1 MNRCRESWPMPD
13 TPVAPKPALKP
24 DQPNPSRRLWL
35 VGAVVLTVAI
45 AAGAWWQYRASSQTE
60 VTVEQASLGP
70 VTRVLAVNGRVAAR
84 DSVQIRAAVSGTV
97 LDLMAAEGDR
107 VAKGDVLARLDASQ
121 QAAAVRQAQSALGQG
136 LAQQT
141 QAAASYGR
149 ARDLG
154 GLVARAALEEAQLAL
169 DSAAEEVARLR
180 ALLDQAEI
188 QLTRYTV
195 RAPIDGT
202 VMLRSVDPGQLVDPT
217 MALFTLADLSMLLVE
232 TDVDEAYATQIA
244 PGQVAQ
250 VQLVG
255 TTVALPGKVSFVAP
269 RVDPGSG
276 GLAVKI
282 TLDAPLSAPVGLTV
296 TANVVV
302 DETIALTVPRSA
314 LQGGAVFLLVGGK
327 ARLTPVKVIE
337 WPAAR
342 LIVTEGLAEGDAVI
356 VDATGLTD
364 GQAVVVAKAATVAV
378 P

>member
-1 MNRCRESWPMPD
+1 MSDPS
-13 TPVAPKPALKP
+13 PAVSP
-24 DQPNPSRRLWL
+24 RPSRRPSRRLWV
-35 VGAVVLTVAI
+35 VGAVLLALVL
-45 AAGAWWQYRASSQTE
+45 GGLGWWQYRAEAQVA
-60 VTVEQASLGP
+60 VTVERVSLGP
-70 VTRVLAVNGRVAAR
+70 VTRVLAVNGKVAAR
-84 DSVQIRAAVSGTV
+84 DSVQIRAAVTGTV
-97 LDLMAAEGDR
+97 LELTVAEGDR
-107 VAKGDVLARLDASQ
+107 VGKGDVLARLDDSQ

-141 QAAASYGR
+141 QAAANYGR

-154 GLVARAALEEAQLAL
+154 GLVARAALEEARLAL

-195 RAPIDGT
+195 RAPIAGT
-202 VMLRSVDPGQLVDPT
+202 VMIRSVDPGQLVDPT

-244 PGQVAQ
+244 TGQVAQ

-255 TTVALPGKVSFVAP
+255 TSGTLPGRVSFVSP

-282 TLDAPLSAPVGLTV
+282 TPDAALTAPVGLTV

-302 DETIALTVPRSA
+302 DDTTALTVPRAA
-314 LQGGAVFLLVGGK
+314 LQGGAVFVLVGK
-327 ARLTPVKVIE
+327 AARLTPVTVIE

-364 GQAVVVAKAATVAV
+364 GQIVAVVDSATDPATAV

>member
-1 MNRCRESWPMPD
+1 MPD

-35 VGAVVLTVAI
+35 VGAVVLAVAI

>member
-1 MNRCRESWPMPD
+1 MPD
-13 TPVAPKPALKP
+13 TPPIIATPITPAR
-24 DQPNPSRRLWL
+24 PSRRTWL
-35 VGAVVLTVAI
+35 VGVVVLALVL
-45 AAGAWWQYRASSQTE
+45 AGLGWWQYRASTKTE
-60 VTVEQASLGP
+60 VVVEQASLGP

-97 LDLMAAEGDR
+97 LDLLAAEGDR
-107 VAKGDVLARLDASQ
+107 VAKGEVLARLDASQ

-136 LAQQT
+136 LAQQS

-154 GLVARAALEEAQLAL
+154 GLVARAALEEARLAL

-195 RAPIDGT
+195 RAPISGT

-217 MALFTLADLSMLLVE
+217 MALFTLADLSVLLVE

-255 TTVALPGKVSFVAP
+255 TVAALPGRVSFVAP

-282 TLDAPLSAPVGLTV
+282 MLDAPLSAPVGLTV

-302 DETIALTVPRSA
+302 DETTALTVPRSA

-342 LIVTEGLAEGDAVI
+342 LIVTEGLAAGDRVI
-356 VDATGLTD
+356 VDATGLID
-364 GQAVVVAKAATVAV
+364 GQAVSVAV